1 MQNCTSTEEHEVYR
15 GHAGQQTGS
24 EMIHK
29 VPFVGKLQWPMPQQM
44 LQQYQASQYPLNEQ
58 YNNVK
63 EPQVPSPMS
72 LSSSETQS
80 YTFHKDVPY
89 WHSNAI
95 TQQSLTRPPTLEDE
109 IVYRCNYVKQLY
121 GNYES
126 QTKAGP
132 VQITVTLPKVAATE
146 EQYAIVKRTSG
157 DGNDFEDQLIYMKP
171 TNFVLCSMHG
181 VVEAVMRR
189 GINMKQLIT
198 WENPVD
204 GVQAVWR
211 RKGKVTFDLV
221 KIESVTHHN
230 FISGFSTVT
239 PTTITNGSENFDE
252 SPSMA
257 ANQNSL
263 NIQNEK
269 CSDAT
274 LQNEKCSEATLVDKP
289 ACSSGNVC
297 TLDSSILNSPQ
308 FTFDAL
314 SGKINIS
321 QDNMLQ
327 VIKAHCEKNPGLLE
341 RVVEWGKNYEARRIS
356 HQGMCKLCQGRLWV
370 VARTKEPD
378 EDYVREIDDIKGA
391 YQDVGGGMYKQPDP
405 VACGSEKQYRLLKD
419 KKGLW
424 MIQLHKKG
432 TDSWMPRA
440 QQLADGWWVDL
451 KNKRRPIRVHMIP
464 LIRILERL
472 GEDVLRRNRDLRK
485 SLDFLFTA
493 CDQRKLNGKLKGRNL
508 RHNIISLKV
517 KIAKRYG
524 LSFGVQVAS
533 IARSI
538 LQEDEELTVAMS
550 SS

>member
-1 MQNCTSTEEHEVYR
+1 MQKSTSTQEHEAYR
-15 GHAGQQTGS
+15 GHLGQQTGS
-24 EMIHK
+24 EMFHK
-29 VPFVGKLQWPMPQQM
+29 VPFFGKLQWPMPQQM
-44 LQQYQASQYPLNEQ
+44 VQQYQASQYPLNDQ
-58 YNNVK
+58 LK
-63 EPQVPSPMS
+63 EPHIPSPMS

-80 YTFHKDVPY
+80 YTFHKDAPY
-89 WHSNAI
+89 WHSSAI

-109 IVYRCNYVKQLY
+109 IVYRCNFVNQLY
-121 GNYES
+121 GHYES

-146 EQYAIVKRTSG
+146 EQYAIVKRISS

-181 VVEAVMRR
+181 VVMAVMRR

-204 GVQAVWR
+204 GVQTVWR

-221 KIESVTHHN
+221 KIESVTHPN
-230 FISGFSTVT
+230 FISGFSTGS
-239 PTTITNGSENFDE
+239 PTTITNGSENCDE
-252 SPSMA
+252 SPSMF

-263 NIQNEK
+263 NIQH
-269 CSDAT
+269 
-274 LQNEKCSEATLVDKP
+274 EKCSEATLVDTP
-289 ACSSGNVC
+289 AYSSGNGC
-297 TLDSSILNSPQ
+297 MLDSSKLKSSQ
-308 FTFDAL
+308 FIIDAL
-314 SGKINIS
+314 SGKLNIS
-321 QDNMLQ
+321 QDNMFQ
-327 VIKAHCEKNPGLLE
+327 VIKAHCEKNPSLLD
-341 RVVEWGKNYEARRIS
+341 RVVEWGMNYESRRIS

-370 VARTKEPD
+370 VARPKDPD
-378 EDYVREIDDIKGA
+378 EDNAHEENIDDIKGA
-391 YQDVGGGMYKQPDP
+391 YQDVGGGIYKQPDP
-405 VACGSEKQYRLLKD
+405 MACGSEKQYRLLKD

-424 MIQLHKKG
+424 MIQLHEKG

-451 KNKRRPIRVHMIP
+451 KNKRRPIRVQMIP

-472 GEDVLRRNRDLRK
+472 SEDVLRRNKDLSK

-538 LQEDEELTVAMS
+538 LQEDEELPVAMPCS
-550 SS
+550 